1 MKNAKIPANLNS
13 ALRANKL
20 IAEKIAEIDAESAK
34 RKKPSLRQELQKER
48 LEGLRITS
56 VINDEDMQTLGAL
69 LDPEVFNQRAL
80 DIQEQLADLS
90 KEDLAKRLAQKML
103 ELEIERGYAAV
114 ANRSIDQFEHI
125 ADGDEYRKIKSNDNR
140 QDKRNENFAEDEA
153 YLLKTLNDLKKRKNP
168 NPLTWDEFEV
178 FRHDVHLN
186 KPEPSFKQEVRVVGD
201 AKQLTGEELAIHKDV
216 TKDMNPGWSNSRLRD
231 FFLLNTQAFRQS
243 RNNFFAS

>member
-1 MKNAKIPANLNS
+1 MKNTKIPANLNS

-56 VINDEDMQTLGAL
+56 VINDEDMQNLGAL

-90 KEDLAKRLAQKML
+90 KEDLAKNLAQKML

-140 QDKRNENFAEDEA
+140 QNKRNENFAEDEA
-153 YLLKTLNDLKKRKNP
+153 YLLKTLNALKSGKIRTHSPGTNLKFFGTMFTSTNP
-168 NPLTWDEFEV
+168 SPV
-178 FRHDVHLN
+178 LN
-186 KPEPSFKQEVRVVGD
+186 KKF
-201 AKQLTGEELAIHKDV
+201 ELWG
-216 TKDMNPGWSNSRLRD
+216 M
-231 FFLLNTQAFRQS
+231 Q
-243 RNNFFAS
+243 NN

>member
-1 MKNAKIPANLNS
+1 MKNTKIPANLNS

-34 RKKPSLRQELQKER
+34 RKKTSLRQELQKER

-56 VINDEDMQTLGAL
+56 VINDEDMQNLGAL

-90 KEDLAKRLAQKML
+90 KEDLAKNLAQKML

-140 QDKRNENFAEDEA
+140 QNKRNENFAEDEA
-153 YLLKTLNDLKKRKNP
+153 YLLKTLNALKKRKNP

-201 AKQLTGEELAIHKDV
+201 AKQLTGEELTIHKDI

-231 FFLLNTQAFRQS
+231 FFTRHTGLSPKQE
-243 RNNFFAS
+243 